1 MNICFFLYFDLGVND
16 ARLQY
21 NLPRINIQGNN
32 NAQNRGLCCLY
43 RFTKKKKKTIIM
55 IPLLNYGLYLKKPT

>member
-43 RFTKKKKKTIIM
+43 RFTKKKKK
-55 IPLLNYGLYLKKPT
+55 L